1 MHGCASPGACD
12 DGDLWRRTSVLSST
26 AGGVEG
32 RAQPFLASTHEG
44 RRAERCLTNELLA
57 VGRMCQNAKERHR
70 ARRRRVLVANLEQ
83 VKRRRS
89 RAERITVRFDDAE
102 AQRLRAYAVSMGVGP
117 STLVRAATLDAI
129 ESNGSQRVDQIGEH
143 AKPEQSVATEDR
155 DERRRL
161 RTEVNRLGVLFNQT
175 VRRVNIDGASAL
187 NDEGVLEQLVEVGQV
202 VREVQEMLGGT
213 RWP

>member
-1 MHGCASPGACD
+1 M
-12 DGDLWRRTSVLSST
+12 
-26 AGGVEG
+26 
-32 RAQPFLASTHEG
+32 
-44 RRAERCLTNELLA
+44 
-57 VGRMCQNAKERHR
+57 
-70 ARRRRVLVANLEQ
+70 ANLEQ
-83 VKRRRS
+83 DKRRRS

>member
-1 MHGCASPGACD
+1 M
-12 DGDLWRRTSVLSST
+12 
-26 AGGVEG
+26 
-32 RAQPFLASTHEG
+32 
-44 RRAERCLTNELLA
+44 
-57 VGRMCQNAKERHR
+57 
-70 ARRRRVLVANLEQ
+70 
-83 VKRRRS
+83 
-89 RAERITVRFDDAE
+89 
-102 AQRLRAYAVSMGVGP
+102 SMGVGP

-129 ESNGSQRVDQIGEH
+129 ESNGSQRVDQIQEH

-187 NDEGVLEQLVEVGQV
+187 NGEGVLEQLVEVGQV